1 MEQVEPEHERA
12 GGQSPL
18 QAVRDN
24 IHERWEEG
32 LRCRNERFKS

>member
-18 QAVRDN
+18 RAVRDN
-24 IHERWEEG
+24 IHEQREEEF
-32 LRCRNERFKS
+32 RCRNELIKP